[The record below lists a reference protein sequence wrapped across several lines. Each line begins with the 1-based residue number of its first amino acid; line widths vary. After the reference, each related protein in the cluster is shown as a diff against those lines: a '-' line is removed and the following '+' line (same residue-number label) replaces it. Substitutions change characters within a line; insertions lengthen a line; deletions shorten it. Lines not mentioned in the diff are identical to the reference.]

1 MTTIIGIQGKG
12 WGLIAADSLIVGG
25 DQKFI
30 ASGMEKVVEKGE
42 YVFAFAGDAI
52 AGDIALHSWNAPK
65 IPRGVNLD
73 KFMMTDLLPS
83 LKRAY
88 VDYGYDPSPRN
99 ADNDLKDGS
108 GFDALICLRGKIYQI
123 DNDFSWVRDDRGIYG
138 VGSGSS
144 YALGALARASISP
157 TNTRT
162 AANEARKAIEISI
175 SFDIN
180 TGGKVKVIT
189 QRENK
194 MAAAKKVSKK
204 AAYAAYEKTESKSMK
219 AKELKSGESKGEKAK
234 EMKSG
239 MHMMGKKMMKNSSMK
254 KMGKKK

>member
-12 WGLIAADSLIVGG
+12 WGLIAAESLIVGA
-25 DQKFI
+25 DQKFM
-30 ASGMEKVVEKGE
+30 ATGMDKVVEKGE
-42 YVFAFAGDAI
+42 YVIAFAGDAI

-83 LKRAY
+83 LKQAY
-88 VDYGYDPSPRN
+88 ADYGYDPSPKS
-99 ADNDLKDGS
+99 ADNDPKDGA
-108 GFDALICLRGKIYQI
+108 GFDALICLRGKLYQI

-144 YALGALARASISP
+144 YALGALARATLSP

-180 TGGKVKVIT
+180 SGGKVKVIT
-189 QRENK
+189 QREK
-194 MAAAKKVSKK
+194 QMSV
-204 AAYAAYEKTESKSMK
+204 
-219 AKELKSGESKGEKAK
+219 KGEKYKSPAAK
-234 EMKSG
+234 MKHEKSEGPAMRKKEYGSKAKMKS
-239 MHMMGKKMMKNSSMK
+239 MPK